1 MTVPVDPI
9 VTSVIQHRLLAIV
22 EEMGEA
28 MLRTSYSQILNSSR
42 DFSTAICDLDGR
54 LIAQAEHVPIHVG
67 ALPFAAKAM
76 TEFFGDNIHK
86 GDVFLLN
93 DPYHGGNHLPDLTAF
108 VPVFEGDRPRFWSI
122 NRAHQS
128 DIGGATHGA
137 YNAAATDIWQE
148 GIRITPLR
156 LYDRGEVR
164 RDLLEMI
171 ATNVRHPRDF
181 RGDLA
186 AMIGSAHVG
195 ERRLLALAAEFG
207 WPLAN
212 AAIEA
217 VLDGAE
223 RQTRAVIAQWQDGVY
238 HGEALL
244 DDDGRGN
251 SDIHIRATVTK
262 LGTDLTIDLSDSHE
276 QVASFI
282 NSSYPNMY
290 SSVVVALSYLIDPDT
305 PKNDGTFRPLKVVAK
320 PGTVVWANP
329 GAPVTLAT
337 NHCGQEIIEAIIKA
351 LAPACPDR
359 AMAGWGRRFRI
370 AIQGKDPRS
379 NKPFIWHFFQ
389 ARPGGGASPAG
400 DGWPGAGEWQ
410 AAGGIKFG
418 SLEVTEVRF
427 PLFFRRHEFRAG
439 SGGAGKFRG
448 GPGGVVEM
456 VVETAEPA
464 VGNTAGDG
472 VRHGACGILGGA
484 DGLPHRYTLYSD
496 SRPPRAIRTKET
508 GLVIRPDDVL
518 ILESGGGG
526 GWGDAAQRDP
536 AAVASDI
543 ENGFVTNEMAA
554 RAAAIYPPPQ
564 AGEGRVGVMPPNRT
578 NMRGGFSSKKNARE
592 LRGNMTDAEQ
602 VLWRELRNYGL
613 GWRFR
618 RQFPIPPYIVD
629 FACLDARL
637 IVEADGG
644 QHARPGDHDLRDR
657 ELHQRGWRVLRFWN
671 NEILA
676 NRQGVLR
683 TIAEELGPPRVQAP
697 HPNPPPLAGEGIGGG

>member
-1 MTVPVDPI
+1 
-9 VTSVIQHRLLAIV
+9 
-22 EEMGEA
+22 
-28 MLRTSYSQILNSSR
+28 
-42 DFSTAICDLDGR
+42 DGR

-76 TEFFGDNIHK
+76 TEFFGDDIHK

-108 VPVFEGDRPRFWSI
+108 VPVFEGGRPRFWSI

-156 LYDRGEVR
+156 LYDRGELR
-164 RDLLEMI
+164 RDLLQMI

-251 SDIHIRATVTK
+251 TDIHIRATVTK
-262 LGTDLTIDLSDSHE
+262 RGSDLTIDLSDSHE
-276 QVASFI
+276 QVTSFV

-305 PKNDGTFRPLKVVAK
+305 PKNDGTFRPLTVVAK

-337 NHCGQEIIEAIIKA
+337 NHCGQEIIEAIVKA
-351 LAPACPDR
+351 LAPGCPER

-370 AIQGKDPRS
+370 AVQGEDPRS
-379 NKPFIWHFFQ
+379 DKPFIWHFFQ

-427 PLFFRRHEFRAG
+427 PLFFRRHEFRPD
-439 SGGAGKFRG
+439 SGGEGKFRG

-496 SRPPRAIRTKET
+496 GRPPRAIRTKEV
-508 GLVIRPDDVL
+508 GLVIHPDDVL

-526 GWGDAAQRDP
+526 GWGDPAERDP
-536 AAVASDI
+536 AAVASDVK
-543 ENGFVTNEMAA
+543 NGFVSDGGPHDFAPA
-554 RAAAIYPPPQ
+554 LPPPIPAPASGGGLGWGH
-564 AGEGRVGVMPPNRT
+564 AGEGM
-578 NMRGGFSSKKNARE
+578 
-592 LRGNMTDAEQ
+592 
-602 VLWRELRNYGL
+602 
-613 GWRFR
+613 
-618 RQFPIPPYIVD
+618 
-629 FACLDARL
+629 
-637 IVEADGG
+637 
-644 QHARPGDHDLRDR
+644 
-657 ELHQRGWRVLRFWN
+657 
-671 NEILA
+671 
-676 NRQGVLR
+676 
-683 TIAEELGPPRVQAP
+683 
-697 HPNPPPLAGEGIGGG
+697 GGG